1 MLQYFKNKKGRQEYL
16 RTMLGAFAS
25 ENKDLLIIVGD
36 PESDFMFVGYK
47 DKMVLGKIKSLD
59 GKEMHIIKDVLKR
72 SAVKSQFDLA
82 LELFL
87 SGMSD
92 LLKLGMKEANQFYS
106 FISNVLFHFQEKSPE
121 WLVKQGRRKEVL
133 ENEVREDCAEISK
146 QSEKVI

>member
-1 MLQYFKNKKGRQEYL
+1 MLQFLKNKKNRQEYL

-36 PESDFMFVGYK
+36 PLTDYMFVAYK

-59 GKEMHIIKDVLKR
+59 GSEQHVVRDVVKR

-87 SGMSD
+87 SGTSD
-92 LLKLGMKEANQFYS
+92 LLKLGVQQGNQFFS
-106 FISNVLFHFQEKSPE
+106 FISNVLFHFQDKSPE
-121 WLVKQGRRKEVL
+121 WLVQQGRRQEILKNDVKAEEV
-133 ENEVREDCAEISK
+133 
-146 QSEKVI
+146 KV